1 MIHEFVRI
9 IRVRGHGSNRQ
20 CVRFLPPR
28 IVSVCWPSR
37 RIAIVRSNMCSGR
50 ALSFIRP
57 TRLPV
62 QEVARRTASVSRP
75 AVWRWQ
81 ARYAEQ
87 GVRGAC
93 CATGRAS
100 LAALRFSAKVAA
112 KVMDLTCSEP
122 PGHATHWTGRAMAKA
137 VGVSLRA
144 VQRLWQAHRLQP
156 HRIRTFKRS
165 KDPEFAEKVEDIVGL
180 YMDPPK
186 HTVVV
191 SIDEKSQIQALDR
204 TQPGLPLKPG
214 KCGTMTHDYKRN
226 GTTTLF
232 AALNILDGTVI
243 GRCMRRHRHQ
253 EFIRF
258 LNAVERA
265 VPAGKVVHAIVDNYA
280 AHKQPNVLKWLA
292 DHRRWTFRFHP
303 DLGLVAQRR
312 RGLLLGH
319 HTPPDPTRSL
329 PFRRRSAERV
339 SSIAERT
346 ELQRALDYVRAG
358 DTLVVTKVDR
368 LARSTVGLW
377 EIVKRLEAVED
388 GGVGLCVLNLGG
400 ETVDTKSATG
410 KLILTIFAGF
420 AQFEREM
427 MLERQREGIAKAKA
441 ENRYL
446 GRRPS
451 ARLKADEAVKLFK
464 GGRSVTDI
472 ATALNIGRGSVYRA
486 LEAAGMKSASGWT

>member
-1 MIHEFVRI
+1 MIHEFVRMCESVGMAQTVCVVPPAED
-9 IRVRGHGSNRQ
+9 RERLLAVVADRNRPLKHVQ
-20 CVRFLPPR
+20 RAR
-28 IVSVCWPSR
+28 IVL
-37 RIAIVRSNMCSGR
+37 CS
-50 ALSFIRP
+50 AD
-57 TRLPV
+57 RLPV
-62 QEVARRTASVSRP
+62 QEVARRASVSRP

-87 GVRGAC
+87 GVEGLLRDR
-93 CATGRAS
+93 TRKPGRAP
-100 LAALRFSAKVAA
+100 LSAKVVA

-165 KDPEFAEKVEDIVGL
+165 NDPEFAEKVEDIVGL

-186 HTVVV
+186 HAVVV

-265 VPAGKVVHAIVDNYA
+265 VPVEKSFTPLSTTMPPINSQRPQMV
-280 AHKQPNVLKWLA
+280 
-292 DHRRWTFRFHP
+292 RRSSALDIPFHL
-303 DLGLVAQRR
+303 DLGLVAQRC

-319 HTPPDPTRSL
+319 HMPPNPTRSL
-329 PFRRRSAERV
+329 PFRRRSAERDHTLHPAHNSDWRPFTWTTSAKAIFEKLAPIPV
-339 SSIAERT
+339 SS
-346 ELQRALDYVRAG
+346 V
-358 DTLVVTKVDR
+358 
-368 LARSTVGLW
+368 
-377 EIVKRLEAVED
+377 
-388 GGVGLCVLNLGG
+388 
-400 ETVDTKSATG
+400 
-410 KLILTIFAGF
+410 
-420 AQFEREM
+420 
-427 MLERQREGIAKAKA
+427 
-441 ENRYL
+441 
-446 GRRPS
+446 
-451 ARLKADEAVKLFK
+451 
-464 GGRSVTDI
+464 
-472 ATALNIGRGSVYRA
+472 
-486 LEAAGMKSASGWT
+486 